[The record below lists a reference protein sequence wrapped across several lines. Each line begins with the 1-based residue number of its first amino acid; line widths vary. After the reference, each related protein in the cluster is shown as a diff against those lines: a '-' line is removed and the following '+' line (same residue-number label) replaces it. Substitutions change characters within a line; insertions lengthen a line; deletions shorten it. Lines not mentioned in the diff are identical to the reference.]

1 MVIDLGEI
9 SFKSKPREK
18 NWNKEKISSFKR
30 GFETEE
36 QYLKAM
42 MKLAY
47 DVFIIELVHF
57 QVFRRCS
64 KI

>member
-1 MVIDLGEI
+1 MLVTDLGEI
-9 SFKSKPREK
+9 SIKSKPREK

-42 MKLAY
+42 MKMAY
-47 DVFIIELVHF
+47 DCFIIELTDF
-57 QVFRRCS
+57 QVCVRA
-64 KI
+64 